1 MADIQKIRVVG
12 TDYTLKARAI
22 VDAGDSTEI
31 TLAYS
36 KAGLAAEDYTWLAGW
51 NGRELRAVA
60 KSQFAAAGHTHNY
73 LPLAGG
79 TMTGSINWKSVDSG
93 AYTEYD
99 AGALISRNKSAKIT
113 LVDNSVKLE
122 TPNCSIRCTS
132 AGSINIAGQ
141 TAGVTIPT
149 LGSTTL
155 QAWFYLTQDKGGI
168 SFGPQNNSNAG
179 HTLTAQKNGGWKL
192 IAQGAYIQGVSSKLT
207 FVSKAWDNGTGTSCY
222 IDTDGQLVKYSS
234 SIRYK
239 TAIDYELDPDKY
251 HNYLMKLKPCTYEY
265 KEERY
270 QPNLGL
276 IAEDVYDV
284 NPDFVNFDENFEIE
298 SFKDRDIMTLLIME
312 SQRKDKEVEELKQK
326 NEELESRLAALEDI
340 LKSTSQQ

>member
-12 TDYTLKARAI
+12 TDYTLKARAV

-99 AGALISRNKSAKIT
+99 AGALISKNKSAKIT

-122 TPNCSIRCTS
+122 APNCSIRCTS

-168 SFGPQNNSNAG
+168 AFGPQDSSNAG

-192 IAQGAYIQGVSSKLT
+192 IAQSASITGKNNTITFISKL
-207 FVSKAWDNGTGTSCY
+207 WENGTGTNCY
-222 IDTDGQLVKYSS
+222 INTDGQLVKYSS

-239 TAIDYELDPDKY
+239 TAIDYELDPDEY

-326 NEELESRLAALEDI
+326 NKELESRLAALEGI

>member
-1 MADIQKIRVVG
+1 MADIQKIRVAG
-12 TDYTLKARAI
+12 TDYTLKARAV
-22 VDAGDSTEI
+22 VDAGDSSEI

-36 KAGLAAEDYTWLAGW
+36 KSALAAKDYTWLAGW

-79 TMTGSINWKSVDSG
+79 TMTGPIHWKSVSSG
-93 AYTEYD
+93 VYTEYD
-99 AGALISRNKSAKIT
+99 AGALISRNQSASIT

-122 TPNCSIRCTS
+122 VPNCSISCTPT
-132 AGSINIAGQ
+132 GSINIKGQ

-155 QAWFYLTQDKGGI
+155 QSWFYLTEDKGGI
-168 SFGPQNNSNAG
+168 AFGPQDGSNAG

-192 IAQGAYIQGVSSKLT
+192 IAQGAYIQGHSNKLT
-207 FVSKAWDNGTGTSCY
+207 IVSKTWNSGTGTNCY
-222 IDTDGQLVKYSS
+222 INTDGQLVKYSS

-239 TAIDYELDPDKY
+239 TAIDYELDPDEY

-276 IAEDVYDV
+276 IAEDVYEV

-326 NEELESRLAALEDI
+326 NKELESRLEALEGI
-340 LKSTSQQ
+340 LKNTSQQ

>member
-1 MADIQKIRVVG
+1 MADIQKIRVAG
-12 TDYTLKARAI
+12 TDYTLKARAV
-22 VDAGDSTEI
+22 VDAGDSSEI

-51 NGRELRAVA
+51 NGKELRAVA
-60 KSQFAAAGHTHNY
+60 KSQFAAASHTHNY

-79 TMTGSINWKSVDSG
+79 TMTGSINWKSADSE

-113 LVDNSVKLE
+113 LVDDSVKLE
-122 TPNCSIRCTS
+122 APNCSIRCTS
-132 AGSINIAGQ
+132 AGSINIAGK
-141 TAGVTIPT
+141 TAGVTIPH

-155 QAWFYLTQDKGGI
+155 ESWFYLTQDKGGI
-168 SFGPQNNSNAG
+168 AFGSQSGSNAG
-179 HTLTAQKNGGWKL
+179 HILTATDNGWKL
-192 IAQGAYIQGVSSKLT
+192 IAQGAYIQGISNKLT
-207 FVSKAWDNGTGTSCY
+207 IVSKTWNSGTGTNCY
-222 IDTDGQLVKYSS
+222 INTDGQLVKYSS

-239 TAIDYELDPDKY
+239 TAIDYELDPDEY

-326 NEELESRLAALEDI
+326 NKELESRLAALE
-340 LKSTSQQ
+340 K

>member
-1 MADIQKIRVVG
+1 MADIQKINVVG
-12 TDYTLKARAI
+12 TDYTLKARA
-22 VDAGDSTEI
+22 VTDAGDATEI

-36 KAGLAAEDYTWLAGW
+36 KAGLAAADYTWLAGW

-60 KSQFAAAGHTHNY
+60 KSQFAAASHTHSY

-79 TMTGSINWKSVDSG
+79 TMTGSINWKSTDSG
-93 AYTEYD
+93 AYTEYES
-99 AGALISRNKSAKIT
+99 GALISRNKSAKIT
-113 LVDNSVKLE
+113 LVDDAVKLE
-122 TPNCSIRCTS
+122 APNCSIRCTS
-132 AGSINIAGQ
+132 AGTINIAGK
-141 TAGVTIPT
+141 TAGVTIPN

-155 QAWFYLTQDKGGI
+155 ESWFYLTQGKGGI
-168 SFGPQNNSNAG
+168 AFGSQSGSNAG
-179 HTLTAQKNGGWKL
+179 HTLTATDSGWKL
-192 IAQGAYIQGVSSKLT
+192 IAQGAYIQGVSNKLT
-207 FVSKAWDNGTGTSCY
+207 IVSKMWNSGTGTNCY
-222 IDTDGQLVKYSS
+222 INSDGQLVKYSS

-239 TAIDYELDPDKY
+239 TAVDYDLDSDEY

-312 SQRKDKEVEELKQK
+312 SQRKDKEIEELKQK
-326 NEELESRLAALEDI
+326 NAEFEERLKALEV
-340 LKSTSQQ
+340 K